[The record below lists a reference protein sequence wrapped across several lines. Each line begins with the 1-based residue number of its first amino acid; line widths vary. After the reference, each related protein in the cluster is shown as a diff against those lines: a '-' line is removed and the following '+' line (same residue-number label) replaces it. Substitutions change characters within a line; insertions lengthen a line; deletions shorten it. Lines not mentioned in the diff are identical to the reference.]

1 MINILSQ
8 DRLKLVDGTNLEI
21 IEREEFGYAIYS
33 NEINDDIAIYETE
46 ERAKEILA
54 DIYAKISE
62 GKITYKMPK
71 E

>member
-8 DRLKLVDGTNLEI
+8 DRLKLVVGTNLEI
-21 IEREEFGYAIYS
+21 IGREELGYAIYS
-33 NEINDDIAIYETE
+33 NDINDDIAIYATE

-62 GKITYKMPK
+62 EKTVYKMPK

>member
-8 DRLKLVDGTNLEI
+8 DRLKLIDSANLEI
-21 IEREEFGYAIYS
+21 IGREEFGYAIYS
-33 NEINDDIAIYETE
+33 NDINEDIAIYETE

-62 GKITYKMPK
+62 GKTVYKMPK